1 MNQPSCRFNRYHL
14 PLMAVINVPPETAQS
29 THKGERKEGG
39 LVEGEEE
46 FKVVNTCQIKTHQG

>member
-1 MNQPSCRFNRYHL
+1 
-14 PLMAVINVPPETAQS
+14 MAVINVPPETAQN